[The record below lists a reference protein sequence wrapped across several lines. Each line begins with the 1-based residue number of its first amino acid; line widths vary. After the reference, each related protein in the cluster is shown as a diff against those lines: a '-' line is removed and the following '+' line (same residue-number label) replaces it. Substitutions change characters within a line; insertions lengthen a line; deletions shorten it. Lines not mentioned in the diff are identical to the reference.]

1 MTIFFINHL
10 NYIYIY
16 IYIFIYIYIPK
27 ISTRM
32 KFLNYFYILIDEV
45 AGGAV
50 EEESAT
56 VLTIQE

>member
-1 MTIFFINHL
+1 
-10 NYIYIY
+10 
-16 IYIFIYIYIPK
+16 
-27 ISTRM
+27 M
-32 KFLNYFYILIDEV
+32 KFLNYFYILIDEI